1 MSKKKI
7 IIILSI
13 LVIVVAIISLYG
25 TFATNSTVNTSD
37 SQTYNVTLTNSTS
50 EVTVPASSS
59 KTIYYKLSNTN
70 KGTVKYGVAY
80 SGTNITVK
88 IYADSNDPE
97 TGLINYGENKF
108 IKLYITNT
116 STTNST
122 ATITTILGYEN
133 GGDLIVP
140 TGKTLVTEMYG
151 NAVKYIT
158 NL

>member
-25 TFATNSTVNTSD
+25 TFATNSTVDATS
-37 SQTYNVTLTNSTS
+37 SATYGVTLTNSTS
-50 EVTVPASSS
+50 EVTMPASSS

-88 IYADSNDPE
+88 TFY
-97 TGLINYGENKF
+97 
-108 IKLYITNT
+108 
-116 STTNST
+116 
-122 ATITTILGYEN
+122 
-133 GGDLIVP
+133 
-140 TGKTLVTEMYG
+140 
-151 NAVKYIT
+151 
-158 NL
+158 